1 MTVPPPVTFG
11 CLFGVLAVLYHYD
24 LLFTTF
30 TICVHLAVGT
40 LGIYLG
46 VSWALIRGKQYTPPE
61 VPKELKH
68 PHISMVLQNMMV
80 NAYF

>member
-1 MTVPPPVTFG
+1 MRVSPTVPSG
-11 CLFGVLAVLYHYD
+11 CVIGVMAMLIYWD

-30 TICVHLAVGT
+30 TICVHLAVGA

-46 VSWALIRGKQYTPPE
+46 VSWALVQGKQYTPPQLS
-61 VPKELKH
+61 KELRH

-80 NAYF
+80 NH